1 MRKACK
7 DMMYTVVNSRA
18 YEAENIQTGM
28 QTWQMIGIGI
38 DVILLLAL
46 LMLEVLTVRKY
57 KERDLLKM

>member
-1 MRKACK
+1 
-7 DMMYTVVNSRA
+7 MMYTVVNSRA

-57 KERDLLKM
+57 KKRDLLKM

>member
-57 KERDLLKM
+57 KKRDLLKM

>member
-38 DVILLLAL
+38 DVILLLTL

-57 KERDLLKM
+57 KKRDLLKM

>member
-1 MRKACK
+1 
-7 DMMYTVVNSRA
+7 MYTVVNSRA